1 MRAAIITQIAT
12 IATFGSRV
20 YQAFLA
26 PDELA
31 TPFCTVKMVEETP
44 AVENFLGSVKDVQV
58 FIYTAPN
65 DFVDIDELEIEVRN
79 KLDHVDLTYDA
90 GPPVAKLRT
99 LYVQTL
105 DDIYDPD
112 RDLISKRV
120 DFNYYLTRPG
130 N

>member
-12 IATFGSRV
+12 IATFGNRV
-20 YQAFLA
+20 YQAFVA
-26 PDELA
+26 PDDLT
-31 TPFCTVKMVEETP
+31 TPFCTVKMTGETP
-44 AVENFLGSVKDVQV
+44 AIENQLGSVADVQV
-58 FIYTAPN
+58 FIYTSPN
-65 DFVDIDELEIEVRN
+65 DFVNIDDLAIEVRN
-79 KLDHVDLTYDA
+79 KLDHADLTYNA

-99 LYVQTL
+99 LFVQTV

>member
-1 MRAAIITQIAT
+1 MRAAIIKQIAT
-12 IATFGSRV
+12 IADFGNRV

-26 PDELA
+26 PDDL
-31 TPFCTVKMVEETP
+31 TDPFCTVKMTGETP
-44 AVENFLGSVKDVQV
+44 AVENQLGGVADVQV
-58 FIYTAPN
+58 FIYTKPN
-65 DFVDIDELEIEVRN
+65 DFVDIDELEIKVRN
-79 KLDHVDLTYDA
+79 KLDHVDLTYAA

-99 LYVQTL
+99 LFVQTV

>member
-1 MRAAIITQIAT
+1 MRAAIIKQIAT
-12 IATFGSRV
+12 IADFGNRV

-26 PDELA
+26 PDDL
-31 TPFCTVKMVEETP
+31 TDPFCTVKMVGETP
-44 AVENFLGSVKDVQV
+44 VIENQLGSVADVQV
-58 FIYTAPN
+58 FIYTKPN
-65 DFVDIDELEIEVRN
+65 DYVNIDKLAIKVRN
-79 KLDHVDLTYDA
+79 KLDHVDLTYST

-99 LYVQTL
+99 LFVQTV

-120 DFNYYLTRPG
+120 DFNYFLTRPG